1 MISSLGSY
9 ICKTRGSGTFLQV
22 LGLSALGASLAVAT
36 DARSNINQV
45 QAGGLGLS
53 AGMMT
58 YGVYRSPAYFAL
70 WRFQPLTYMTLILAY
85 GLFYDDKAVI
95 GGLAAGYAAFLMAL

>member
-1 MISSLGSY
+1 
-9 ICKTRGSGTFLQV
+9 
-22 LGLSALGASLAVAT
+22 
-36 DARSNINQV
+36 
-45 QAGGLGLS
+45 
-53 AGMMT
+53 MT